1 MQSLSEEQIQER
13 AWSIY
18 RWMKRNEDITWCQQ
32 VGNHWLSKLWRFV
45 Q

>member
-1 MQSLSEEQIQER
+1 MQNLSEEQIQKR
-13 AWSIY
+13 AWAIY
-18 RWMKRNEDITWCQQ
+18 RWMKRNEDLTWCQQ